1 MNRKY
6 TKKSYLQIID
16 RLRNKCSDIA
26 LSSDFIVGY
35 PDETRRDFQDTLD
48 LVKEANFAQAYSF
61 KYSSRLGTK
70 SARSNL
76 NNISNEEKNDRLQE
90 LQELLNSQ
98 QKKFN
103 TNFISKKVEVLVKG
117 KGKKINQYR
126 GTTKWM
132 QVVNFE
138 LSKEAKSI
146 ENVKIIKASNNSLLG
161 EVL

>member
-1 MNRKY
+1 MVDLLLRRFP
-6 TKKSYLQIID
+6 
-16 RLRNKCSDIA
+16 RLPGQGR
-26 LSSDFIVGY
+26 Y
-35 PDETRRDFQDTLD
+35 PP
-48 LVKEANFAQAYSF
+48 
-61 KYSSRLGTK
+61 
-70 SARSNL
+70 
-76 NNISNEEKNDRLQE
+76 IC
-90 LQELLNSQ
+90 LNSQ
-98 QKKFN
+98 ICFHRSQLIFRKQQKKYN
-103 TNFISKKVEVLVKG
+103 NNFVSKKVEVLVKG

>member
-1 MNRKY
+1 MKL
-6 TKKSYLQIID
+6 K
-16 RLRNKCSDIA
+16 
-26 LSSDFIVGY
+26 
-35 PDETRRDFQDTLD
+35 ETFKTTLD
-48 LVKEANFAQAYSF
+48 FVKEVNFAQAYSF
-61 KYSSRLGTK
+61 KYSSRVGTK
-70 SARSNL
+70 SARNKL
-76 NNISNEEKNDRLQE
+76 DNISNEEKNDRLQE

-98 QKKFN
+98 QKTFN
-103 TNFISKKVEVLVKG
+103 TNFVSKKVEVLVKG

-138 LSKEAKSI
+138 LSNEAKSI